1 MTSQSQMWLERIRR
15 AQGCSL
21 DIQLAPFQQ
30 IRSGARR
37 LQELNPYTVN
47 WYMQITQPY
56 IQQWRSLDIHFS
68 EYSPYLWKSVMA
80 GCNCP
85 APMLEELSLVY
96 RHNDD
101 TQEFVPF
108 MGCAPRL
115 RRVTL
120 DGIRLAWFPSLFANL
135 THLDYTHHGLTSG
148 HQAVH
153 DVTSILSISSRLIEL
168 RILFPRGQIARLP
181 PRPHLEA
188 KSVVLPHLKQLQLT
202 CNGSDIP
209 YELAHLVT
217 LMTTPSLTTLRFIDL
232 TRSHQSFPSLKSFFY
247 VYALPPSLRYVSI
260 GHGWYNPKMIYAM
273 SHSMPHLVSI
283 HVKRLRSPEQVLK
296 MKPRIRPIPSF
307 GSTSRPVLV
316 HGSKGIHYINRLD
329 IHYLPR

>member
-1 MTSQSQMWLERIRR
+1 MWLERIRR

-85 APMLEELSLVY
+85 APILEELSLVY

-168 RILFPRGQIARLP
+168 RILFPRGQIARLS
-181 PRPHLEA
+181 PRPRLEA